1 MLSSQMDIPQE
12 EDCPVPEHIL
22 GQLYRSSPHGL
33 DELIAAVPARTR
45 AVLALFCYR
54 RAHLQSIGLAIATSC
69 EAHDLEA
76 LGGHAGKVL
85 FEAARKTPEKAP
97 RNPYLE
103 RRKVTLSTG
112 ILKAVVQDE
121 DDRAHSV

>member
-1 MLSSQMDIPQE
+1 MLSAQMAIPQE

-22 GQLYRSSPHGL
+22 GQLYRSSPHAL
-33 DELIAAVPARTR
+33 DELIAAVPAQTR

-76 LGGHAGKVL
+76 FGGNAGKVL
-85 FEAARKTPEKAP
+85 FEAARKAPEKAP
-97 RNPYLE
+97 RSLHPG

-121 DDRAHSV
+121 DDRVHGV